1 MDPSSATRCG
11 DIALAGRP
19 NVGKSSL
26 LNALVGQHLALV
38 SRRAQATRLPVVGIR
53 SDQDTQYI
61 FHDLPGLLVPSY
73 LLQARMLAAAQEILQ
88 RVDVTLYLTPATR
101 APAKSLVEDAQLE
114 ETPPGPILN
123 VYTKGDLV
131 PKATRVA
138 LESSGIVVS
147 VKKGWG
153 LDRVLAAVREHLPQS
168 PFRFDPEDIGTQPLR
183 FFATEFVREAAF
195 EALAEELPYSLACE
209 VEEFREDER
218 PMYIRMTI
226 VVERDSQ
233 KGIVVGR
240 GGRTIK
246 KIGSHARKRL
256 EELTG
261 APVYLDLW
269 VKVLKN
275 WRRSPSALT
284 RFGFP
289 RSAKETA

>member
-1 MDPSSATRCG
+1 MDQPTTRCG

-38 SRRAQATRLPVVGIR
+38 SRRAQATRVPVIGIR
-53 SDQDTQYI
+53 SDPDTQYI

-73 LLQARMLAAAQEILQ
+73 LMQARMLAAAQEVLQ
-88 RVDVTLYLTPATR
+88 RVDVTLYLTPAKL
-101 APAKSLVEDAQLE
+101 APPKGLVDDAQLE
-114 ETPPGPILN
+114 KTPPGPVLN

-131 PKATRVA
+131 SRKTRAA
-138 LESSGIVVS
+138 LEPSGIVVS
-147 VKKGWG
+147 VEKGWG
-153 LDRVLAAVREHLPQS
+153 LDRLLAAVTEHLPEG
-168 PFRFDPEDIGTQPLR
+168 PFRFDPDDIGTQPLR

-218 PMYIRMTI
+218 PMYIRVTI

-240 GGRTIK
+240 AGRTIK
-246 KIGSHARKRL
+246 RIGSHARKRL

-261 APVYLDLW
+261 VPVYLDLW

>member
-1 MDPSSATRCG
+1 MDQPPTTRCG

-38 SRRAQATRLPVVGIR
+38 SRRAQATRLPVIGIR
-53 SDQDTQYI
+53 SDPNTQYI

-73 LLQARMLAAAQEILQ
+73 LMQARMLAAAQTVLE
-88 RVDVTLYLTPATR
+88 RVDVTLYLTAAKQ
-101 APAKSLVEDAQLE
+101 APAMGLVQEAQLE
-114 ETPPGPILN
+114 KVPPGPILN

-131 PKATRVA
+131 PRKTRVA
-138 LESSGIVVS
+138 LERDGIVVS
-147 VKKGWG
+147 VKEGWG
-153 LDRVLAAVREHLPQS
+153 LDRVLAAARAHLPEG
-168 PFRFDPEDIGTQPLR
+168 PFRFDPDDVGTQPLR

-195 EALAEELPYSLACE
+195 DVLSEELPYSLACE

-218 PMYIRMTI
+218 PMYIRVTI

-233 KGIVVGR
+233 KGIVVGQ

-246 KIGSHARKRL
+246 RIGSHARKRL

-261 APVYLDLW
+261 VPVYLDLW

-275 WRRSPSALT
+275 WRRNPSALT